1 MLELLRKF
9 VDSTMTETDRGQVR
23 WTKWGFVWGAI
34 WLVPMMAILSLLLI
48 FQQLFLEALI
58 PSSYVVITLGC
69 LLHLKLTK
77 NYELLQWSQLVSML
91 FFPATLMWLMGGF
104 RSGGGLVIWS
114 VLPAIAM
121 LLINKP
127 NRALK
132 LFIGFLLLLLLS
144 AYFDARFA
152 AMAPSYPDWVGTFLF
167 TMNIGLLLS
176 GVFAL
181 THRSNHFTHSLLAE
195 RLQQRREAESASEAA
210 VRAKAAHERAVGRER
225 AAREMAEDQLEERS
239 REIYLK
245 NQELLAALRELEA
258 AKEAAEEATKV
269 KSEFLASMSHEI
281 RTPMNAI
288 IGFSELSLRTEL
300 SPKQHDFLSK
310 IHLSAN
316 NLLQIINDLLDI
328 SKVEAGK
335 MKLELQSVDLE
346 TVLEDLAMV
355 IAADVDKKGLE
366 LLFSMDPDVP
376 RHVVGDRLRLG
387 QILLNLAGNA
397 RKFTEKGEITV
408 SVSVVEQQDKTTRV
422 RFSVRDTGIGLTEEQ
437 ISGLFQPF
445 AQAEVGTTRKYGGTG
460 LGLAICRQLVELMG
474 GMIDVESELG
484 VGSHFFFEVPFEVDE
499 QGELERQQKDERSSE
514 IEGARVLVVDDNQS
528 ARIILSRQ
536 LEHLKVRADTAL
548 SAAEA
553 FEMIVAA
560 DQDDPFQLVL
570 MDVIMPGMN
579 GLDAAHVIRDEL
591 QLELTPKVI
600 AVTAAERMLED
611 EPEPRTKVFER
622 ILAKPLN
629 ASVLLDA
636 MMFVLTGADGTRDR
650 RSRSAESIDERRLYP
665 IRGASILLVEDNEI
679 NQQVAL
685 EFLNLG
691 HFQVDVAANGL
702 EAVALVARNTYD
714 CVLMD
719 IHMPEMDGYEATARI
734 RRTKTAKDLPVIA
747 MTANV
752 LDSDV
757 KKALDAGMN
766 GHIGKPIV
774 PNVMFDT
781 LLEWIKPKDRDAK
794 GRLPASSGPAEVSLP
809 TRLSGCDLARA
820 LSNVNGNS
828 QLLQTVLQGVLADHG
843 KDLDRF
849 NEAVT
854 SGDMSTAVRIAHTLK
869 TVFGTVGHAQL
880 NRAFAGLEHDL
891 KTGVNAD
898 PLAQRLADLCEP
910 FEKVMADIRNWSAQ
924 RASSSESLQE
934 DVQPISSADF
944 NELVQQLEMR
954 LNEFSPDS
962 VAAAESLAIHLADD
976 DLASA
981 LVDHAKQYEFDEA
994 LELLRQATQR

>member
-1 MLELLRKF
+1 MLNTLRKF
-9 VDSTMTETDRGQVR
+9 VDSTMIETDRGQVR

-34 WLVPMMAILSLLLI
+34 WLVPIMAVLSMFLLL
-48 FQQLFLEALI
+48 QELFLEAVI
-58 PSSYVVITLGC
+58 PLSYVVITLGC
-69 LLHLKLTK
+69 LVHLKRTK

-121 LLINKP
+121 LLVNKP

-132 LFIGFLLLLLLS
+132 LFIGFLILLLLS

-152 AMAPSYPDWVGTFLF
+152 AMAPSYPDWVGTLLF
-167 TMNIGLLLS
+167 TINIGLLLS

-181 THRSNHFTHSLLAE
+181 THRSNSFTHSLLAQ
-195 RLQQRREAESASEAA
+195 RLQQRREAENASEAA
-210 VRAKAAHERAVGRER
+210 IRMKAAHERAVGRER
-225 AAREMAEDQLEERS
+225 AARKVAEDQLEERS
-239 REIYLK
+239 RDIYLK
-245 NQELLAALRELEA
+245 NQELLAALRDLGE
-258 AKEAAEEATKV
+258 AKEAAEEATRV
-269 KSEFLASMSHEI
+269 KSEFLANMSHEI

-288 IGFSELSLRTEL
+288 IGLSELSLRTEL
-300 SPKQHDFLSK
+300 SAKQHDFLSK

-316 NLLQIINDLLDI
+316 NLFQIINDLLDI

-335 MKLELQSVDLE
+335 MKLEFQSVDLE
-346 TVLEDLAMV
+346 TVLEDLAMI

-408 SVSVVEQQDKTTRV
+408 SVSLVEQQDRTTRV
-422 RFSVRDTGIGLTEEQ
+422 RFSVRDTGIGLTGEQ

-445 AQAEVGTTRKYGGTG
+445 AQAEAGTTRKYGGTG

-474 GMIDVESELG
+474 GIIAVESELG
-484 VGSHFFFEVPFEVDE
+484 VGSHFFFEVPFEVDQ
-499 QGELERQQKDERSSE
+499 QGELERRQQGERSSK

-528 ARIILSRQ
+528 ALIILSRQ
-536 LEHLKVRADTAL
+536 LEHLKVRVDTAT
-548 SAAEA
+548 SAQEA
-553 FEMIVAA
+553 FETIVAA
-560 DQDDPFQLVL
+560 DQDDPVQLVL

-579 GLDAAHVIRDEL
+579 GLDAAHVIREEL
-591 QLELTPKVI
+591 QLGLTPKII
-600 AVTAAERMLED
+600 AVTAATRMLED
-611 EPEPRTKVFER
+611 EPESRTKVFES

-636 MMFVLTGADGTRDR
+636 MMFALTGADGARDR
-650 RSRSAESIDERRLYP
+650 RSRSAGSIDERRLYP

-685 EFLNLG
+685 EFLKLG
-691 HFQVDVAANGL
+691 QFQVDVAANGV
-702 EAVALVARNTYD
+702 EAVALVAQNTYD

-719 IHMPEMDGYEATARI
+719 IHMPEMDGYEATRRI
-734 RRTKTAKDLPVIA
+734 RRTRKANDLPVVA

-752 LDSDV
+752 LDSDIE
-757 KKALDAGMN
+757 KALNAGMN
-766 GHIGKPIV
+766 GHIAKPIL

-781 LLEWIKPKDRDAK
+781 LLEWIEPKDRDPVGVSLA
-794 GRLPASSGPAEVSLP
+794 PSEPAEISLP
-809 TRLSGCDLARA
+809 SLLSGCDLSRA
-820 LSNVNGNS
+820 LSNLGGNS
-828 QLLQTVLQGVLADHG
+828 QLLQTMLQGVLADHSE
-843 KDLDRF
+843 DLDRL

-854 SGDMSTAVRIAHTLK
+854 SGDMNTAIRIAHTLK
-869 TVFGTVGHAQL
+869 TVFGTLSHVQL
-880 NRAFAGLEHDL
+880 NGAFAGLEQAL
-891 KTGVNAD
+891 KTGIKAA
-898 PLAQRLADLCEP
+898 PLAQRLAELSEP
-910 FEKVMADIRNWSAQ
+910 FESVMADIRNWSSH
-924 RASSSESLQE
+924 RATSNDRQV
-934 DVQPISSADF
+934 DGPPITSADF
-944 NELVQQLEMR
+944 NELVQRLEML
-954 LNEFSPDS
+954 LNDFSPDS
-962 VAAAESLAIHLADD
+962 IAVAESLAMHLSDD
-976 DLASA
+976 HLASA
-981 LVDHAKQYEFDEA
+981 LVDHARQYEFDDA